1 MNALAQNTN
10 APIESKR
17 EQAKA
22 RTRRAL
28 LKSALRLYSLEGA
41 QGMSMNKIAKGAG
54 IAQPSFYN
62 HFESLDALQNE
73 LSAQLKDH
81 YLSPMRLA
89 WVNMLKDYDVLTKE
103 EFNQQCQQ
111 CLIMIFDSTFQN
123 IALFQHLL
131 EDRPRFTADIEN
143 QSSLNNGLGN
153 LVADIQEEWT
163 EIFMQGLQL
172 SNRSCE
178 RSAVNLCVD
187 MAAAQVHELIL
198 GCHQQ
203 RYSREQAI
211 ATLNVSFDALF
222 ANFLQGSNHSG
233 S

>member
-1 MNALAQNTN
+1 MNILAQNTN

-17 EQAKA
+17 ELTKAK
-22 RTRRAL
+22 TRRAL

-41 QGMSMNKIAKGAG
+41 QGMSMNKVAKGAG

-81 YLSPMRLA
+81 YLSQMRLA
-89 WVNMLKDYDVLTKE
+89 WVNMLKDYDVLTKD

-111 CLIMIFDSTFQN
+111 CLLMIFDSAFQN

-131 EDRPRFTADIEN
+131 EDRPRFTTDIEN

-153 LVADIQEEWT
+153 LVSEIQEE
-163 EIFMQGLQL
+163 
-172 SNRSCE
+172 
-178 RSAVNLCVD
+178 
-187 MAAAQVHELIL
+187 
-198 GCHQQ
+198 
-203 RYSREQAI
+203 
-211 ATLNVSFDALF
+211 
-222 ANFLQGSNHSG
+222 
-233 S
+233 